1 MSGPPAPVGTV
12 VASSRLVAY
21 ATVGAASLLGA
32 LLAGRPAL
40 AAFGAPLVLLA
51 LVGVCCYRPAALT
64 LSSARLLPEQALA
77 GDPLTLEVHVAVSPP
92 AGRLDVVANVTGPV
106 EVTGHRAGRAAWTLT
121 PGGPSA
127 VRHRRLW

>member
-12 VASSRLVAY
+12 AASSRLVAY

-51 LVGVCCYRPAALT
+51 LVGVCCYRPPALT
-64 LSSARLLPEQALA
+64 LSSARLAARA
-77 GDPLTLEVHVAVSPP
+77 G
-92 AGRLDVVANVTGPV
+92 AGR
-106 EVTGHRAGRAAWTLT
+106 
-121 PGGPSA
+121 
-127 VRHRRLW
+127 